1 MGGAF
6 DIDETSI
13 GIEINGEIFL
23 ETTIYSY
30 LLKNLEEKKN
40 NFDKINFLFLN
51 HNRSLEMLQVYHDEK
66 NADPE
71 KKRIFF
77 SHHSRSR
84 FSITQQ
90 VFQCWFSKRNSYAMK
105 GKCNHRRSI

>member
-51 HNRSLEMLQVYHDEK
+51 RNRSLEMLQVYHDEK

-77 SHHSRSR
+77 FLTTHVHDSRQR
-84 FSITQQ
+84 NKFSN
-90 VFQCWFSKRNSYAMK
+90 VGFRNEIHML
-105 GKCNHRRSI
+105 